1 MRPWNRRLTDRLIQ
15 PSDFAHRRRRL
26 LDGMRPGSIAL
37 VPGAIEQRR
46 NRDINFPFRQDSDF
60 YYLTGFCEPDALL
73 LLIPGRDQG
82 EAIVFCRERDATSER
97 RDGPVLGPD
106 ACQLALG
113 VDDGFPISD
122 VDEILPGLLEGRSQ
136 IYMNL
141 GEHLLWDH
149 RLMMYLEHLAK
160 QRSADEPEVGEI
172 VTLGHLLH
180 EQRLVKHAKEL
191 ELMAQAAQIS
201 VAAQYR
207 ALDLIF
213 PGLTEADIEAELHY
227 SYRLQGAKSEAYPSI
242 VATGE
247 NACTLHYVKNESV
260 LLEQELVLID
270 AGCELQYYASDVTR
284 TYPVSGRFSSAQRD
298 VYDIVLAANRA
309 AIEACRPGN
318 HFNLP
323 HEAATL
329 ILVEGLIELGLLQG
343 DPEQVIAEGE
353 HDKFCP
359 HKTSHWLGLDV
370 HDVGDYRLGEAWRD
384 LMPGMVLT
392 VEPGIYIPRDDS
404 TADIPEPYRGLGI
417 RIEDAVLIQKEGCQ
431 VLTAALIKDADDI
444 EARMAARAGNTDM
457 SRVVA

>member
-1 MRPWNRRLTDRLIQ
+1 
-15 PSDFAHRRRRL
+15 
-26 LDGMRPGSIAL
+26 
-37 VPGAIEQRR
+37 
-46 NRDINFPFRQDSDF
+46 
-60 YYLTGFCEPDALL
+60 
-73 LLIPGRDQG
+73 
-82 EAIVFCRERDATSER
+82 
-97 RDGPVLGPD
+97 LGPE
-106 ACQLALG
+106 ACKLVLG
-113 VDDGFPISD
+113 VDDGFPVSD
-122 VDEILPGLLEGRSQ
+122 LDDILPGLLEGRCQ

-149 RLMMYLEHLAK
+149 RLMKYLEHLAK

-180 EQRLVKHAKEL
+180 EQRLIKNDKEQD
-191 ELMAQAAQIS
+191 LMAQAARIS

-207 ALDLIF
+207 ALDLLR

-227 SYRLQGAKSEAYPSI
+227 SFRLQGAKSEAYPSI
-242 VATGE
+242 VARGE
-247 NACTLHYVKNESV
+247 NACTLHYVQNESV
-260 LLEQELVLID
+260 LLEQDLVLID

-284 TYPVSGRFSSAQRD
+284 TYPVSGRFSAAQRD

-329 ILVEGLIELGLLQG
+329 VLVEGLIELGLLQG
-343 DPEQVIAEGE
+343 EPGQVIAQGD

-370 HDVGDYRLGEAWRD
+370 HDVGDYRLGDAWRD

-404 TADIPEPYRGLGI
+404 TTDVPEPYRGLGI
-417 RIEDAVLIQKEGCQ
+417 RIEDTVLIHKDGCQ
-431 VLTAALIKDADDI
+431 VLTDALIKEAAEI
-444 EARMAARAGNTDM
+444 ESRMAARLSHTDVT
-457 SRVVA
+457 RVVA